1 MSKPTPE
8 QLAVRRRLHET
19 GMKIE
24 CARKVLQ
31 AAMEEA
37 RRAALDAIATNSTPE
52 SIVAYELGV
61 DRMTVRAWQGRR

>member
-8 QLAVRRRLHET
+8 QLAIRRRLHET
-19 GMKIE
+19 GEKVAS
-24 CARKVLQ
+24 ARKVMQ

-37 RRAALDAIATNSTPE
+37 RCAALDAIGATNTPE

-61 DRMTVRAWQGRR
+61 DRMTVRGWQGKR